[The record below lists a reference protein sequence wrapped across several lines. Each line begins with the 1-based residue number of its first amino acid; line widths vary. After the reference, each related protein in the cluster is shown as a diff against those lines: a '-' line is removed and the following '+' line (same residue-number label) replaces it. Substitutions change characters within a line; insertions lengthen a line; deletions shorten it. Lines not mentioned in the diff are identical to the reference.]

1 MFNVVCKIA
10 VYHIGALVESVRKL
24 AIRISAL
31 IELALPFIIGA
42 LVMLAIYGIMFL
54 MLIGFGYAY

>member
-10 VYHIGALVESVRKL
+10 VYRIGAFVESLRKL
-24 AIRISAL
+24 AIRISAFMEM
-31 IELALPFIIGA
+31 ILPFIIGA
-42 LVMLAIYGIMFL
+42 LVLLAIYGIMFL

>member
-10 VYHIGALVESVRKL
+10 VYRIGAFVESVRKL

-31 IELALPFIIGA
+31 IEMILPFIIGA
-42 LVMLAIYGIMFL
+42 LVLLGMYGVMFL
-54 MLIGFGYAY
+54 ALIAAGCPY

>member
-10 VYHIGALVESVRKL
+10 VYRIGAFVESVRKL
-24 AIRISAL
+24 AIRSSAL
-31 IELALPFIIGA
+31 IEMILPFIIGA
-42 LVMLAIYGIMFL
+42 LVMLAVYGIMFL

>member
-10 VYHIGALVESVRKL
+10 VYRIGALVESVRKL

-31 IELALPFIIGA
+31 LEMLLPFIIGA
-42 LVMLAIYGIMFL
+42 LVMLAVYGIMFL

>member
-1 MFNVVCKIA
+1 MFNVICKIA
-10 VYHIGALVESVRKL
+10 VYRIGALVESVRKL

-31 IELALPFIIGA
+31 IELALPYIIGA

>member
-1 MFNVVCKIA
+1 MFNTICTIA
-10 VYHIGALVESVRKL
+10 ICRMGMMIENIRKL

-31 IELALPFIIGA
+31 IEMILPFIIGA
-42 LVMLAIYGIMFL
+42 LVMLGIYGIMFL

>member
-10 VYHIGALVESVRKL
+10 VYRIGALVESVRKL

-31 IELALPFIIGA
+31 IELALPYIIGA
-42 LVMLAIYGIMFL
+42 LMMLAIYGVMFL

>member
-1 MFNVVCKIA
+1 MFNVICKVAIYRIEA
-10 VYHIGALVESVRKL
+10 FVESVRKL

-31 IELALPFIIGA
+31 IEMILPFIIGA
-42 LVMLAIYGIMFL
+42 LVLLAIYGIMFL

>member
-1 MFNVVCKIA
+1 MFNIVCKIA
-10 VYHIGALVESVRKL
+10 VYRIGALVESVRKL